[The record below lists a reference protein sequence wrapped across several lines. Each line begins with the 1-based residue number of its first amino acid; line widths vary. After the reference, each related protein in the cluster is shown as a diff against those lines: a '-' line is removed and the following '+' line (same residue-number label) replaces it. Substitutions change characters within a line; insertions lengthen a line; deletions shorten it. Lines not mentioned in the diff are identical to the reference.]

1 MTFATYSCSDAW
13 QPENGS
19 QIDNCVHHSEPPA
32 YQTGKSKVTF
42 TVPDDGT
49 TFDIAMT
56 SK

>member
-1 MTFATYSCSDAW
+1 MTFATCSCSDAW

-19 QIDNCVHHSEPPA
+19 QIDNCDHHSEPPA